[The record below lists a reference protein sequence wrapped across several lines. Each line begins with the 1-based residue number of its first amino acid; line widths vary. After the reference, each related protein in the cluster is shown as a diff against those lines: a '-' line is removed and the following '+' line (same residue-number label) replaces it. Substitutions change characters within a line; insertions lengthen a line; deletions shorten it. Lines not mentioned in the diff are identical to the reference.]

1 MFKLLLPPDTDDIKK
16 ISAGETGDPND
27 IKVKFQGL
35 DDFLGIPA
43 PCEIYLGR
51 VHEKRRSKTQVLYW
65 QLTGDQFTNPD
76 KDKANMAWMEVA
88 VRMSVGSELRGERS
102 NSDDC

>member
-1 MFKLLLPPDTDDIKK
+1 MSAIPISFLFRGHTDDLPLFKLLLSPDTDDIKK
-16 ISAGETGDPND
+16 ISLGETGDPND

-51 VHEKRRSKTQVLYW
+51 VPEKNRSGLVLAAY
-65 QLTGDQFTNPD
+65 G
-76 KDKANMAWMEVA
+76 
-88 VRMSVGSELRGERS
+88 RS
-102 NSDDC
+102 MYHPG